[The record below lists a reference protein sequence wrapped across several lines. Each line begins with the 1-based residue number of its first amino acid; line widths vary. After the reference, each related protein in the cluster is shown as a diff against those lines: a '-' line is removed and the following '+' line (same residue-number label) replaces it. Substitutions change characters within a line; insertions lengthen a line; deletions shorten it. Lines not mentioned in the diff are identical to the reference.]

1 MAIEALF
8 CCIWVALRSGLEPPK
23 CSFWESVLPGTHPC
37 TKRQG
42 ECQLPKPSTLMSAR
56 QSIIF
61 HAHETAEPRPE
72 MRAQE
77 FQSQATVACVMYF
90 LPYIYGQQIRRI
102 NLSPVDQWPCSYPTP
117 LHIADAEKP
126 GTRHRP

>member
-8 CCIWVALRSGLEPPK
+8 CCIWDALRSGLEPLK
-23 CSFWESVLPGTHPC
+23 CSFSESVLPGTHPC

-56 QSIIF
+56 QSIIS
-61 HAHETAEPRPE
+61 HDPETVEPRPK

-90 LPYIYGQQIRRI
+90 LPYIYRPQIRLI
-102 NLSPVDQWPCSYPTP
+102 NLSPEDQGPCSCPMP
-117 LHIADAEKP
+117 LRIADAGKR
-126 GTRHRP
+126 GIRHRP